1 MDFEIRPKNKTKE
14 FLSNL
19 HSKSEDLLFFLIRKT
34 PNKLIPQSI
43 MSWFENYL
51 DKRSKELQQE
61 IIHQQWRQLYLEK
74 AMEEIHSPTQQV
86 RKAQSEE

>member
-1 MDFEIRPKNKTKE
+1 MDIEIRPKNILKE

-19 HSKSEDLLFFLIRKT
+19 HDKLEDILFFLIRKT

-43 MSWFENYL
+43 MTWFENYL

-74 AMEEIHSPTQQV
+74 AVEEIHATQKV
-86 RKAQSEE
+86 KKAQSED

>member
-1 MDFEIRPKNKTKE
+1 MDIEIKTRNKIKI

-19 HSKSEDLLFFLIRKT
+19 HDKSEDILFFLIRKT
-34 PNKLIPQSI
+34 PDKLIPQSI
-43 MSWFENYL
+43 MAWFENYL

-74 AMEEIHSPTQQV
+74 AVEEIRSAQQ
-86 RKAQSEE
+86 RKKAQSED

>member
-1 MDFEIRPKNKTKE
+1 MDIKIRPKNKPKE

-19 HSKSEDLLFFLIRKT
+19 HDKLEDILFFLIRKT
-34 PNKLIPQSI
+34 PDKLIPQSI
-43 MSWFENYL
+43 MTWFENYL

-74 AMEEIHSPTQQV
+74 TMEEIHATQQGK
-86 RKAQSEE
+86 KAQSEE